1 MKRTNEAKWS
11 EKEKRWRIAVQ
22 KDGVRKVFTSSTPG
36 RAGKRETHAK
46 ADAWLDEDI
55 SGSVTVERAWNE
67 YMEHLSLTNK
77 KSALLRLDCDGSNY
91 IVPLIGHKKVD
102 KITEEKLQDILDR
115 AYQHGSFNPDKKQR
129 RPPSLPLSRKTLM
142 NLRGTIISFFKY
154 LRRCKYTTLLPESL
168 TIPKGA
174 RYKGK
179 KVLQPQ
185 ALVTL
190 FSEDT
195 TISHG
200 KRIFDKYIYA
210 YRYQVACGLRPGEL
224 KGIQVG
230 DINPKN
236 NRVSLQRSIN
246 ILGEETTGKNKN
258 SIRAFVMPVL
268 AKEAYECQL
277 ELLRSMGVKINL
289 TTPLFNIPSQSSYY
303 KAWSRYLE
311 SNNIPHIS
319 PYELRHTFV
328 SIAKSLPEGQ
338 IKSVVGHSMN
348 MDTFGIYGHYIT
360 GEDVETAENITN
372 LFSHVIQRVKV
383 E

>member
-1 MKRTNEAKWS
+1 M
-11 EKEKRWRIAVQ
+11 
-22 KDGVRKVFTSSTPG
+22 
-36 RAGKRETHAK
+36 
-46 ADAWLDEDI
+46 
-55 SGSVTVERAWNE
+55 
-67 YMEHLSLTNK
+67 
-77 KSALLRLDCDGSNY
+77 
-91 IVPLIGHKKVD
+91 
-102 KITEEKLQDILDR
+102 
-115 AYQHGSFNPDKKQR
+115 
-129 RPPSLPLSRKTLM
+129 
-142 NLRGTIISFFKY
+142 
-154 LRRCKYTTLLPESL
+154 RRCKYTTLLPESL

-258 SIRAFVMPVL
+258 SIRAFVMPAL

-338 IKSVVGHSMN
+338 IKAVVGHSLN